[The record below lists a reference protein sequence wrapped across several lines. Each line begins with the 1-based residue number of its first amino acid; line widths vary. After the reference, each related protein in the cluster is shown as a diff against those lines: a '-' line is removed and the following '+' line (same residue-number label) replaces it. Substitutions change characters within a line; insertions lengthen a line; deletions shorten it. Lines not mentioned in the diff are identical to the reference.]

1 MAQQY
6 ALTLDLLLR
15 VLGGHQQPYQLWTTV
30 PAEALPA
37 VRGNV
42 SRGTLCQVRVQVAQ
56 GQVVGCCLRDQQERV
71 LLEGPLALDSI
82 RRCEQVVW
90 TVQMEEPLDSFQRS
104 VGKREPQEAMPL
116 LSSGPERWSWPT
128 RPPPCSVRPL
138 SSSVL
143 HTLSRRQRV
152 VLCLLD
158 GKRTLADL
166 GTMLH
171 LSDEQVAAVLDELA
185 ARHLL
190 QLASEDH
197 APEG

>member
-42 SRGTLCQVRVQVAQ
+42 SRGTLCQVRV
-56 GQVVGCCLRDQQERV
+56 

-82 RRCEQVVW
+82 GRCEQVVW

-116 LSSGPERWSWPT
+116 LSSGPERWSWST
-128 RPPPCSVRPL
+128 RPPPCPVRPL

-166 GTMLH
+166 CTMLH

-185 ARHLL
+185 ALHLL
-190 QLASEDH
+190 QPASEDH